1 MTELEVRKILAQNL
15 KDLRKQFGLSQQK
28 LANELQ
34 MAMTFIND
42 IENCKKWVSPETLAK
57 FSMFFNVPVGALFA
71 GESFSEESQ
80 YNPQKENFIK
90 IIAEE
95 LHRTI
100 DKTAEKFLA

>member
-1 MTELEVRKILAQNL
+1 MTEMEVRKILAQNL
-15 KDLRKQFGLSQQK
+15 KKLRKQFGLSQQK

-57 FSMFFNVPVGALFA
+57 FSLFFNVPVGTLFT
-71 GESFSEESQ
+71 EETSSKENQ
-80 YNPQKENFIK
+80 YKPQKENFIK
-90 IIAEE
+90 IITDE

-100 DKTAEKFLA
+100 DKTADKFLT